1 MSAPHTPQ
9 VKALNCPSC
18 GAPLTIRGM
27 GHSLTVVCESCL
39 SVLDAKDP
47 NFQVLQKFEA
57 QERIQPEIPLG
68 TRGKWHNAVYEAI
81 GFQRRGITVDGVCF
95 QVEVDGKVLYSVDWR
110 QIQWRPGGVG

>member
-18 GAPLTIRGM
+18 GAPLTIRGL

-47 NFQVLQKFEA
+47 NLQVLQKFEA
-57 QERIQPEIPLG
+57 QERIQPDIPLG
-68 TRGKWHNAVYEAI
+68 TRGFFAGRSNPGI
-81 GFQRRGITVDGVCF
+81 GPKISHCCFSDRRPANCS
-95 QVEVDGKVLYSVDWR
+95 L
-110 QIQWRPGGVG
+110 PM